1 LDIDQSIRLDGGSW
15 SEYILYRLIDMET
28 VSAPTTSAS
37 ASITARYV
45 ERTPGSAALMTR
57 AGRVMPAGSTRTFGF
72 FRPYPVV
79 FERGAGSLLWDVDG
93 NRYVDFAYNGLSLIH
108 GHAYAPAVDAVRA
121 ALARGSA
128 WPGTS
133 REQVAFAEL
142 LVERIEG
149 GDQVRFAN
157 TGTEATML
165 GVKLARH
172 VTGRPLVLKAWDAY
186 HGSFDD
192 LEAGLGG
199 RGELAGRTL
208 LARFGDLDSFER
220 KLAEHQ
226 GQIAAV
232 VFEPIMYT
240 DNVIAPPPGFLP
252 ALVELAHR
260 YDALAVLDDCL
271 MFRLAPGGS
280 AERYGF
286 RPDITC
292 LGKWIGGG
300 LPVGAIVAREELMR
314 IFDPTR
320 TGALYHGGSFNGN
333 PLGCAAGRVAV
344 EHLTFER
351 IAAMEHHAERIADA
365 LRAHA
370 ETIGL
375 PLRISGDGSALG
387 VYVLDRPD
395 GDPHL
400 AHSSLLHLA
409 ATNHGVYLGA
419 GGEMAMATSLDHEL
433 VDAAIAGLA
442 AAIADVAAEIET
454 SEAR

>member
-1 LDIDQSIRLDGGSW
+1 
-15 SEYILYRLIDMET
+15 MET
-28 VSAPTTSAS
+28 ISAPTTPSAG
-37 ASITARYV
+37 SITTRYV

-93 NRYVDFAYNGLSLIH
+93 NRYIDFAYNGLSLIH
-108 GHAYAPAVDAVRA
+108 GHAYGPAADAVRA

-128 WPGTS
+128 WPGAS

-142 LVERIEG
+142 LVERIAAAE
-149 GDQVRFAN
+149 QVRFAN

-172 VTGRPLVLKAWDAY
+172 ATGKPLVLKAWDAY

-199 RGELAGRTL
+199 RGELPGRTL
-208 LARFGDLDSFER
+208 LAHFDDLDSFEQ
-220 KLAEHQ
+220 KLAAHKGEV
-226 GQIAAV
+226 AAV

-240 DNVIAPPPGFLP
+240 DHVIAPSSGFLP

-260 YDALAVLDDCL
+260 YDALVVLDDCL

-300 LPVGAIVAREELMR
+300 LPAGAIAASEELMR
-314 IFDPTR
+314 AFDPTR
-320 TGALYHGGSFNGN
+320 TGTLYHGGSFNGN

-344 EHLTFER
+344 EHLTHER
-351 IAAMEHHAERIADA
+351 IAEMDRVAGRLAGAV
-365 LRAHA
+365 RAHA
-370 ETIGL
+370 EAVGV
-375 PLRISGDGSALG
+375 PLRVSGDGSALG
-387 VYVLDRPD
+387 VYVLDRV
-395 GDPHL
+395 GGEPHPGRT
-400 AHSSLLHLA
+400 ALLHLA
-409 ATNHGVYLGA
+409 AVNRGVYLGA
-419 GGEMAMATSLDHEL
+419 GGEMAMATSLD
-433 VDAAIAGLA
+433 AALADEAAAGLGGA
-442 AAIADVAAEIET
+442 LADLAEELD
-454 SEAR
+454 SLEAT

>member
-1 LDIDQSIRLDGGSW
+1 
-15 SEYILYRLIDMET
+15 MET
-28 VSAPTTSAS
+28 ISAPTTSSA

-45 ERTPGSAALMTR
+45 ERTPGSAALMMR

-72 FRPYPVV
+72 FRPYPVA
-79 FERGAGSLLWDVDG
+79 FERGAGSHLWDVDG
-93 NRYVDFAYNGLSLIH
+93 NRYIDFAYNGLSLIH
-108 GHAYAPAVDAVRA
+108 GHAYGPAVDAVRA

-133 REQVAFAEL
+133 REQVAFSEL
-142 LVERIEG
+142 LVDRIAG
-149 GDQVRFAN
+149 ADQIRFAN

-199 RGELAGRTL
+199 RGELPGRAL
-208 LARFGDLDSFER
+208 LARFGDLDSFEQ
-220 KLAEHQ
+220 KLAAHKDE
-226 GQIAAV
+226 IAAV

-240 DNVIAPPPGFLP
+240 DHVVAPPPGFLP

-260 YDALAVLDDCL
+260 YDTLVVLDDCL

-300 LPVGAIVAREELMR
+300 LPVGAIAAREELMR
-314 IFDPTR
+314 TFDPTR
-320 TGALYHGGSFNGN
+320 TGTLYHGGSFNGN

-344 EHLTFER
+344 EHLTVDR
-351 IAAMEHHAERIADA
+351 IAEMDRIANRLA
-365 LRAHA
+365 GVVRAAA
-370 ETIGL
+370 EAAGV
-375 PLRISGDGSALG
+375 PMRVSGDGSALG
-387 VYVLDRPD
+387 VYVLDRV
-395 GDPHL
+395 GGEPHL
-400 AHSSLLHLA
+400 GRSSLLHLA
-409 ATNHGVYLGA
+409 ALNHGVYLGA
-419 GGEMAMATSLDHEL
+419 GGEMAMATSLDAAA
-433 VDAAIAGLA
+433 VDEAAAGLE
-442 AAIADVAAEIET
+442 AAIADLAVEIDLV
-454 SEAR
+454 EAT